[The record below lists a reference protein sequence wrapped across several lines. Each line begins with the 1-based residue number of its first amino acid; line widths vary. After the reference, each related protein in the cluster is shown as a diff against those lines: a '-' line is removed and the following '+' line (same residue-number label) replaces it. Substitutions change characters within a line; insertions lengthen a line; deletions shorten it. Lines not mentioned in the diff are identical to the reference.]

1 MKLRKRGLRED
12 RRRFLVE
19 GPQAVEE
26 ALKSSTGLETLFHSP
41 DARLH
46 PHVPVARQQGVDVVE
61 VDEGVVRALTSAVT
75 PQGLVGVAPFL
86 DVRLHDLPEGATMV
100 AVLYAVRDPGNAGTV
115 LRSAD
120 AAGADGV
127 VFTSGSVDVYNPKT
141 VRSSA
146 GSLFH
151 LPVVREADPRDAV
164 ETLRGTGLSV
174 YAATA
179 DGEHDL
185 YSLDLS
191 GNVAFLFGNE
201 AWGLPADVRGMAD
214 ATVRIPIAARSES
227 LNLAAAATLCLFE
240 AVRQRRRTGTS
251 LAGVVSS
258 AAHDIRS
265 PLTAISGAA
274 STLLKRWRS
283 ITDQQREDF
292 LAAMGHDAARMNE
305 TLRELVD
312 AARIVEGRLEIT
324 AERLDLADVLN
335 RVVGKLEHD
344 PDQPAIEIDAVPA
357 AALADPDRVATAI
370 RAMIRAATWWGREG
384 PVRVAVRSAASGP
397 VVEVHRGG
405 ADLGSADTE
414 YLFGA
419 GLPGPGAGARLGL
432 FVARGVAQAHN
443 GSLVAEVSNGVR
455 LVLSLPAP

>member
-1 MKLRKRGLRED
+1 LRED

-19 GPQAVEE
+19 GPQAVGE
-26 ALKSSTGLETLFHSP
+26 ALKSPPGLETLFHTP
-41 DARLH
+41 EAAVH
-46 PHVPVARQQGVDVVE
+46 PHVPAARQRRVDLVE
-61 VDEGVVRALTSAVT
+61 VDESVVRALTSAVT

-86 DVRLHDLPEGATMV
+86 DVSLDDLPDRLSL
-100 AVLYAVRDPGNAGTV
+100 AVVLCAIRDPGNAGTV

-120 AAGADGV
+120 AAGADAV
-127 VFTSGSVDVYNPKT
+127 VFTSGSVDVYNPKA

-151 LPVVREADPRDAV
+151 LPVVRESDV
-164 ETLRGTGLSV
+164 ESAFEALRSRGLEV

-185 YSLDLS
+185 YSMDLS
-191 GNVAFLFGNE
+191 SDVAFVFGNE
-201 AWGLPADVRGMAD
+201 AWGLPAEVQEMAD
-214 ATVRIPIAARSES
+214 ATVRIPIAERAES

-240 AVRQRRRTGTS
+240 ANRQRRRMDTS
-251 LAGVVSS
+251 LAGVVSG

-265 PLTAISGAA
+265 PLTAVSGAA

-283 ITDQQREDF
+283 ITDEQREEF
-292 LAAMGHDAARMNE
+292 LAAMGNDAARMNE

-312 AARIVEGRLEIT
+312 AARIVEGRLEVSP
-324 AERLDLADVLN
+324 ERLELSDVVN
-335 RVVGKLEHD
+335 GVAGRIGQD
-344 PDQPAIEIDAVPA
+344 PDQPPVEVDAASASV
-357 AALADPDRVATAI
+357 LADPERIATAI
-370 RAMIRAATWWGREG
+370 RAMMRGAAWWGREG
-384 PVRVAVRSAASGP
+384 SVRVAVRSTAAGA

-405 ADLGSADTE
+405 ADVGSADVE

-432 FVARGVAQAHN
+432 FVARGVAEAHG
-443 GSLVAEVSNGVR
+443 GSLRADVENGLR